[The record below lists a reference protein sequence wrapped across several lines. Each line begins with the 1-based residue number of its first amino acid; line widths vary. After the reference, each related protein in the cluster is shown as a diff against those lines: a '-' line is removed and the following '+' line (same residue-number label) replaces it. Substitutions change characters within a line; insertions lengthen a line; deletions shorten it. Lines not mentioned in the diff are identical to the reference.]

1 MIQKLLNR
9 YGFYRINQLKVGG
22 MCGCCG
28 KRVPKLIWFD
38 NGDGWDDI
46 GICDECLKED

>member
-1 MIQKLLNR
+1 
-9 YGFYRINQLKVGG
+9 

-28 KRVPKLIWFD
+28 KRVPKLIWVD

-46 GICDECLKED
+46 GICDECCGIKEQIESSF